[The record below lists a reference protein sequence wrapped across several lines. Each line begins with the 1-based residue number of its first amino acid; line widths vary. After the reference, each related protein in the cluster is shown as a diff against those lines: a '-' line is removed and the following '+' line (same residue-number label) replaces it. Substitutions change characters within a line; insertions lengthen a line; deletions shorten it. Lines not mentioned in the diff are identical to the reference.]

1 MNIPQSH
8 ICSLTNVDEEGQLY
22 GVSGSSGGYAETIFR
37 HAAKALY
44 GQEIKEPLVFKT
56 VRNSDFR
63 EVSLEVWLL
72 FKQHFLSFI
81 LHIFKVSHVN

>member
-1 MNIPQSH
+1 MNKPLSH

-37 HAAKALY
+37 HAAKTLFD
-44 GQEIKEPLVFKT
+44 QEIQEPLVFKT

-63 EVSLEVWLL
+63 EVSLEVGLMCSQL
-72 FKQHFLSFI
+72 F
-81 LHIFKVSHVN
+81 